1 MQVASYGVTFDP
13 SQATHKYTYFIC
25 KTLIVLKFCFRKMSD
40 IADTEMVFVKEECGI
55 VDVKLELVEDEN
67 PLNLEEGNF

>member
-1 MQVASYGVTFDP
+1 MSE
-13 SQATHKYTYFIC
+13 
-25 KTLIVLKFCFRKMSD
+25 IV
-40 IADTEMVFVKEECGI
+40 DTEMVFVKEECGI

>member
-1 MQVASYGVTFDP
+1 
-13 SQATHKYTYFIC
+13 
-25 KTLIVLKFCFRKMSD
+25 MSD